1 MPDRSDH
8 HQPIVAAHRGRPR
21 VTPDS
26 SAEVVRVEVR
36 LPREIAAD
44 IYAIADQQK
53 VTISHA
59 VAQAWRAA
67 GAGGGVV

>member
-1 MPDRSDH
+1 MPDCSDH
-8 HQPIVAAHRGRPR
+8 HQPILAAHRGRPR
-21 VTPDS
+21 LVSDS

-59 VAQAWRAA
+59 VAQAWLAS
-67 GAGGGVV
+67 GGGGGAV